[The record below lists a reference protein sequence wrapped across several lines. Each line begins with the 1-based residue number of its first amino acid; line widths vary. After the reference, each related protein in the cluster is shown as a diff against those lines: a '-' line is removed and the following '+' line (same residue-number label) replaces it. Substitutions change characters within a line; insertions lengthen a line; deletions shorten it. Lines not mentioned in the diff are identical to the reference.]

1 MAASSPNPALVTIRA
16 ARRLPRW
23 ALLMLAA
30 AYLLPGVFGRDPWR
44 NADLIA
50 FGRAFIG
57 NPDLV
62 ERLRRDAPLVDAD
75 PSTYYGGGARA
86 IPTSPR
92 WTPPPPRAQHSHN
105 TGEKT
110 S

>member
-50 FGRAFIG
+50 FGHMAAVAEGRSGWLLPTLGWVLNQLAF
-57 NPDLV
+57 PV
-62 ERLRRDAPLVDAD
+62 VPLVILLFGA
-75 PSTYYGGGARA
+75 TAWKRAGGHA
-86 IPTSPR
+86 
-92 WTPPPPRAQHSHN
+92 
-105 TGEKT
+105 KT
-110 S
+110 A